1 MRRKLKWGKTVLA
14 IALAGAMSVTS
25 VNLPSFSVFA
35 AEQNEQG
42 AQTRSMSYDGTTLTV
57 RLQSN
62 DLVLS
67 PGDGKQV
74 RDIQFFYAVYDSMEA
89 ARNDD
94 VGDFFGKTDGAH
106 TPTVGVDG
114 SYSYSCERAIS
125 KGQVVRYN
133 FNVLYNNADG
143 TDAGACAQTFEYY
156 TYANDSESAEPASE
170 TEIKKL
176 EVYDNE
182 NGPKIEYKNNLF
194 SFCLPKVNGEPIAQ
208 DKLDEVKNG
217 YVIQVKT
224 GDTWKNIE
232 DSDSGITYNDDVAN
246 QENTWKYDYWTW
258 DGGGAYV
265 IMFNFKESKQIR
277 FQSVGYDDVYVDYTL
292 NYPITVTSLAFPT
305 NEVDISSQG
314 AYAIAF
320 DSLIVNGEDKVL
332 GSSLQSSE
340 RLKWYIDPKADG
352 NFVELG
358 HEGSGLT
365 WGTNYGWD
373 GAQPNGGFWF
383 NPIKNTVII
392 KVELADNPS
401 VHAEIKLVIDD
412 SVSEKGAEYD
422 FTKDN
427 SAYDYADPGKN
438 KAGYDLVWSDEF
450 DGNYGNAKVD
460 ANTGLNL
467 DNWSYQL
474 GDGTEV
480 GNPGW
485 GNSEK
490 QSYTSNNKN
499 IAVNEDLNGD
509 GHGDGMLRLTA
520 SYEENGYKNGSETEK
535 DYTSARI
542 RTTSRNNE
550 ALFTTTY
557 GYIESRMA
565 LPATKGAWPAFWML
579 PQSTDIYGNWP
590 VSGEIDIME
599 TCGAFKEGGNNKAC
613 GTLHWGAPEHVYKG
627 SGYVDLKS
635 DYNYFHTYAIDW
647 EPGKITWYYDG
658 VAVNTL
664 QNWESMISGST
675 DSLSYDAPFDMPFYI
690 LLNLAVDSGQFGG
703 DVNRATFHDDI
714 NMYVDY
720 VRAYQKTKG
729 YAESVDRTAS
739 DNAKTDWDEYEG
751 VNQIADVTASSLD
764 ANGFASD
771 NDSDASK
778 WYLSYNANN
787 TGGKATL
794 DSFKDDSGKTW
805 AKVGISEAGSQDYS
819 VQLIGHYNA
828 KAGYVYKVSFDAYA
842 DGNMIGKSVSTD
854 SKEWAGW
861 STNGIQSY
869 ELSSTPQHVAFTFEQ
884 KSDFEKCRI
893 EFNLGS
899 KATGNVYI
907 SNVKVEIVNP
917 ESINGDA
924 GRKPLSNGD
933 VIYNGTFDQGSAH
946 VGGWVAA
953 EGTSLSVPRYTTEKI
968 ADSDVSVVDT
978 ASTLNKFEN
987 LNNGG
992 VKYYER
998 RAQISSTSGA
1008 PCIYQPGIELKA
1020 DGYTLNF
1027 DMYSKNATTVQAA
1040 IYSVTEDGKLG
1051 TKMLES
1057 PVVNYIAESGVKN
1070 YKWAFR
1076 TPRALANAALVLTF
1090 GDGASVQIDN
1100 VSMIGNSQAEVAD
1113 ENPVNAA
1120 TQWNA
1125 NGADGGAA
1133 TDAGI
1138 ENGVHKFTG
1147 IKSGS
1152 NWYSPQITSA
1162 QFKTLA
1168 GVKYK
1173 MTAKLKLEGTSNN
1186 KVSYI
1191 VQNQGSW
1198 EVVQDRT
1205 EIDLTTLG
1213 EPDEDGFYT
1222 YTTTIQ
1228 CPNATYNNVAL
1239 NFGLGFSEATNA
1251 TFYFKDVTL
1260 ELDKSDDSGSTSGDD
1275 MGETQTGIEINYVLG
1290 ADDAVNADAN
1300 PFYYTKGA
1308 GKIVLVAPSREGY
1321 LFAGWTLAADSTDYI
1336 TEVSTDADSITV
1348 YAHWTKRTDAQ
1359 IPVIGKQPVA
1369 VKCNVGG
1376 NATLRIDANAS
1387 DNGNLSYQ
1395 WYKNSAAKIKK
1406 ATPIEGATESSYA
1419 VETSASGMTYYFCV
1433 VTNTNDAV
1441 NGTRTATVTSD
1452 IVAVEVTAKT
1462 SEPDHSEPTKP
1473 ADSVSPKDDTSS
1485 ADADHKPAGTITGV
1499 KNSYTVKTGSKSFT
1513 IKAEGYGDITFASSN
1528 NKVASIDPKTGK
1540 VKVKGPGIV
1549 KITIKAS
1556 GDDTHAAETKV
1567 ITIKV
1572 APKKAMVK
1580 SAKSKDARQ
1589 LTIRWKR
1596 DAQVSG
1602 YEIQYST
1609 SKNFKNA
1616 KSVTVGKNKTTS
1628 KSIDNLKSG
1637 KKYYI
1642 RIRSYKTVGK
1652 TKLNGSWSKTDI
1664 ATTK

>member
-1 MRRKLKWGKTVLA
+1 MRRKLKWGKTLLA

-25 VNLPSFSVFA
+25 VNVPPFAVFA
-35 AEQNEQG
+35 AEQ
-42 AQTRSMSYDGTTLTV
+42 
-57 RLQSN
+57 
-62 DLVLS
+62 
-67 PGDGKQV
+67 
-74 RDIQFFYAVYDSMEA
+74 
-89 ARNDD
+89 
-94 VGDFFGKTDGAH
+94 
-106 TPTVGVDG
+106 
-114 SYSYSCERAIS
+114 
-125 KGQVVRYN
+125 
-133 FNVLYNNADG
+133 
-143 TDAGACAQTFEYY
+143 
-156 TYANDSESAEPASE
+156 SESAEPVSE
-170 TEIKKL
+170 TGITKL
-176 EVYDNE
+176 EVYDAN
-182 NGPKIEYKNNLF
+182 NGPNIAYKDNSF
-194 SFCLPKVNGEPIAQ
+194 AFCLPKVNGAPIEK
-208 DKLDEVKNG
+208 DTLDTVKQG
-217 YVIQVKT
+217 YVIEVKK
-224 GDTWKNIE
+224 GDAWVNIE
-232 DSDSGITYNDDVAN
+232 NSDSGIKYDDKVAE
-246 QENTWKYDYWTW
+246 ENTWKYDYWTW
-258 DGGGAYV
+258 DGGGAYC

-277 FQSVGYDDVYVDYTL
+277 FQSVDHENVYVDYTL

-332 GSSLQSSE
+332 GSSLQSSN

-365 WGTNYGWD
+365 WNTNYGWD

-450 DGNYGNAKVD
+450 DGNYGNDSVD

-467 DNWSYQL
+467 NNWSYQL

-490 QSYTSNNKN
+490 QSYTSKKKN
-499 IAVNEDLNGD
+499 IAVNEDLDGD
-509 GHGDGMLRLTA
+509 GKKDGMLRLTA

-542 RTTSRNNE
+542 RTTSRTNE

-627 SGYVDLKS
+627 SGYVDLNS
-635 DYNYFHTYAIDW
+635 DYNYFHTYAVDW

-690 LLNLAVDSGQFGG
+690 LLNLAVDSGLFGG
-703 DVNRATFHDDI
+703 DVNRATFRDNI

-720 VRAYQKTKG
+720 VRAYQKSEG

-739 DNAKTDWDEYEG
+739 DNAKTDWDDYEG
-751 VNQIADVTASSLD
+751 VNQIADINPASLD
-764 ANGFASD
+764 ANGFGEDKTA
-771 NDSDASK
+771 DAEK

-787 TGGKATL
+787 TGGNATL
-794 DSFKDDSGKTW
+794 DSFKDENGKNW

-842 DGNMIGKSVSTD
+842 DGNMIGKSVNTD

-899 KATGNVYI
+899 KASGNVYI

-946 VGGWVAA
+946 VGGWAA
-953 EGTSLSVPRYTTEKI
+953 TEGTSLSVPRYTTEKI

-978 ASTLNKFEN
+978 ASTLNKFEK

-1040 IYSVTEDGKLG
+1040 IYSVTEDGKPG

-1057 PVVNYIAESGVKN
+1057 QVVNYTAGSGVKS
-1070 YKWAFR
+1070 YKWAFI

-1152 NWYSPQITSA
+1152 TWYSPQITSA

-1168 GVKYK
+1168 GAKYK
-1173 MTAKLKLEGTSNN
+1173 MTAKLKLVGTSNN
-1186 KVSYI
+1186 IVSYI

-1198 EVVQDRT
+1198 EVVQNVVD
-1205 EIDLTTLG
+1205 INLTTLG
-1213 EPDEDGFYT
+1213 APDEDGFYT
-1222 YTTTIQ
+1222 YTAIIQ
-1228 CPNATYNNVAL
+1228 CPGTAYNNVAL
-1239 NFGLGFSEATNA
+1239 NFGLGKSAASNA

-1260 ELDKSDDSGSTSGDD
+1260 EVVHSQESGSSAGDD
-1275 MGETQTGIEINYVLG
+1275 MGETQTGITILYELG

-1300 PFYYTKGA
+1300 PFYYTKSE
-1308 GKIVLVAPSREGY
+1308 GKITLAAPSREGY
-1321 LFAGWTLAADSTDYI
+1321 LFAGWTLAADSTDYT
-1336 TEVSTDADSITV
+1336 TEVSTNVDAITV
-1348 YAHWTKRTDAQ
+1348 YAHWTERNDAQ
-1359 IPVIGKQPVA
+1359 IPAINEQPEA
-1369 VKCNVGG
+1369 VKCKTGE
-1376 NATLRIDANAS
+1376 NATLNVRASVS
-1387 DNGNLSYQ
+1387 DNGSLSYQ
-1395 WYKNSAAKIKK
+1395 WYRNSAAKIRN
-1406 ATPIEGATESSYA
+1406 AIPIEGATENRYTA
-1419 VETSASGMTYYFCV
+1419 DTSAVGTTYYFCV

-1441 NGTRTATVTSD
+1441 NGIRTATVTSD
-1452 IVAVEVTAKT
+1452 IVAVEVAAKPNVSDRSDT
-1462 SEPDHSEPTKP
+1462 ETTKPSEPSAPDSKP
-1473 ADSVSPKDDTSS
+1473 AS
-1485 ADADHKPAGTITGV
+1485 TISGV
-1499 KNSYTVKTGSKSFT
+1499 KNNYTVKSDSKSFT
-1513 IKAEGYGDITFASSN
+1513 LKAEGYGEVSFASSN
-1528 NKVASIDPKTGK
+1528 SKVASVDPKTGK

-1549 KITIKAS
+1549 KITISAS
-1556 GDDTHAAETKV
+1556 GDDAHAATTKV

-1572 APKKAMVK
+1572 NPKKASIK
-1580 SAKSKDARQ
+1580 SAKSKDKKQ
-1589 LTIRWKR
+1589 LTISWKR
-1596 DAQVSG
+1596 DSQVSG

-1609 SKNFKNA
+1609 DKNFKNA
-1616 KSVTVGKNKTTS
+1616 KTVTVTKNKATS
-1628 KSIDNLKSG
+1628 KSINKLKSG

-1642 RIRSYKTVGK
+1642 RVRSYKKFGK
-1652 TKLNGSWSKTDI
+1652 EKLNGSWSKTSS
-1664 ATTK
+1664 AKAQ

>member
-42 AQTRSMSYDGTTLTV
+42 AQTRS
-57 RLQSN
+57 
-62 DLVLS
+62 
-67 PGDGKQV
+67 
-74 RDIQFFYAVYDSMEA
+74 
-89 ARNDD
+89 
-94 VGDFFGKTDGAH
+94 
-106 TPTVGVDG
+106 
-114 SYSYSCERAIS
+114 
-125 KGQVVRYN
+125 
-133 FNVLYNNADG
+133 
-143 TDAGACAQTFEYY
+143 
-156 TYANDSESAEPASE
+156 E
-170 TEIKKL
+170 T
-176 EVYDNE
+176 
-182 NGPKIEYKNNLF
+182 KITN
-194 SFCLPKVNGEPIAQ
+194 
-208 DKLDEVKNG
+208 
-217 YVIQVKT
+217 
-224 GDTWKNIE
+224 
-232 DSDSGITYNDDVAN
+232 
-246 QENTWKYDYWTW
+246 
-258 DGGGAYV
+258 
-265 IMFNFKESKQIR
+265 
-277 FQSVGYDDVYVDYTL
+277 
-292 NYPITVTSLAFPT
+292 LAFPT

-542 RTTSRNNE
+542 RTTSRTNK

-842 DGNMIGKSVSTD
+842 DGNMVGKSVNTD

-933 VIYNGTFDQGSAH
+933 VIYNGTFDQGSVH

-953 EGTSLSVPRYTTEKI
+953 EGTSLSVPRYTIEKI

-992 VKYYER
+992 VKYYVR
-998 RAQISSTSGA
+998 RFLQRPEHHVFTS
-1008 PCIYQPGIELKA
+1008 
-1020 DGYTLNF
+1020 
-1027 DMYSKNATTVQAA
+1027 
-1040 IYSVTEDGKLG
+1040 
-1051 TKMLES
+1051 LES
-1057 PVVNYIAESGVKN
+1057 N
-1070 YKWAFR
+1070 
-1076 TPRALANAALVLTF
+1076 
-1090 GDGASVQIDN
+1090 
-1100 VSMIGNSQAEVAD
+1100 
-1113 ENPVNAA
+1113 
-1120 TQWNA
+1120 
-1125 NGADGGAA
+1125 
-1133 TDAGI
+1133 
-1138 ENGVHKFTG
+1138 
-1147 IKSGS
+1147 
-1152 NWYSPQITSA
+1152 
-1162 QFKTLA
+1162 
-1168 GVKYK
+1168 
-1173 MTAKLKLEGTSNN
+1173 
-1186 KVSYI
+1186 
-1191 VQNQGSW
+1191 
-1198 EVVQDRT
+1198 
-1205 EIDLTTLG
+1205 
-1213 EPDEDGFYT
+1213 
-1222 YTTTIQ
+1222 
-1228 CPNATYNNVAL
+1228 
-1239 NFGLGFSEATNA
+1239 
-1251 TFYFKDVTL
+1251 
-1260 ELDKSDDSGSTSGDD
+1260 
-1275 MGETQTGIEINYVLG
+1275 
-1290 ADDAVNADAN
+1290 
-1300 PFYYTKGA
+1300 
-1308 GKIVLVAPSREGY
+1308 
-1321 LFAGWTLAADSTDYI
+1321 
-1336 TEVSTDADSITV
+1336 
-1348 YAHWTKRTDAQ
+1348 
-1359 IPVIGKQPVA
+1359 
-1369 VKCNVGG
+1369 
-1376 NATLRIDANAS
+1376 
-1387 DNGNLSYQ
+1387 
-1395 WYKNSAAKIKK
+1395 
-1406 ATPIEGATESSYA
+1406 
-1419 VETSASGMTYYFCV
+1419 
-1433 VTNTNDAV
+1433 
-1441 NGTRTATVTSD
+1441 
-1452 IVAVEVTAKT
+1452 
-1462 SEPDHSEPTKP
+1462 
-1473 ADSVSPKDDTSS
+1473 
-1485 ADADHKPAGTITGV
+1485 
-1499 KNSYTVKTGSKSFT
+1499 
-1513 IKAEGYGDITFASSN
+1513 
-1528 NKVASIDPKTGK
+1528 
-1540 VKVKGPGIV
+1540 
-1549 KITIKAS
+1549 
-1556 GDDTHAAETKV
+1556 
-1567 ITIKV
+1567 
-1572 APKKAMVK
+1572 
-1580 SAKSKDARQ
+1580 
-1589 LTIRWKR
+1589 
-1596 DAQVSG
+1596 
-1602 YEIQYST
+1602 
-1609 SKNFKNA
+1609 
-1616 KSVTVGKNKTTS
+1616 
-1628 KSIDNLKSG
+1628 
-1637 KKYYI
+1637 
-1642 RIRSYKTVGK
+1642 
-1652 TKLNGSWSKTDI
+1652 
-1664 ATTK
+1664 